1 MARVIIAGA
10 TGAVG
15 SALVDTLKADD
26 RCEHALAL
34 VRRPVDLGVET
45 AVIDFDA
52 MEAHRA
58 AFAGRGVALCC
69 LGTTI
74 AAVGGDRAA
83 FRRVDHDYP
92 LAFFQ
97 LAADAGA
104 RQLSLITAAGASPR
118 SPGFYSRTKGEVE
131 EGARKIAA
139 EAGARLTI
147 LRPAMLLTPGG
158 ERDAAVLGGRNT
170 RTVEHLAQR
179 ALLSG
184 GWLLG
189 PLKQQ
194 VAVSVAV
201 LARAMWRDA
210 LAGGEPVTV
219 LSNRQI
225 IALGGQ

>member
-1 MARVIIAGA
+1 M
-10 TGAVG
+10 
-15 SALVDTLKADD
+15 
-26 RCEHALAL
+26 
-34 VRRPVDLGVET
+34 
-45 AVIDFDA
+45 
-52 MEAHRA
+52 
-58 AFAGRGVALCC
+58 
-69 LGTTI
+69 
-74 AAVGGDRAA
+74 
-83 FRRVDHDYP
+83 
-92 LAFFQ
+92 
-97 LAADAGA
+97 
-104 RQLSLITAAGASPR
+104 
-118 SPGFYSRTKGEVE
+118 
-131 EGARKIAA
+131 
-139 EAGARLTI
+139 
-147 LRPAMLLTPGG
+147 
-158 ERDAAVLGGRNT
+158 LGGRNT